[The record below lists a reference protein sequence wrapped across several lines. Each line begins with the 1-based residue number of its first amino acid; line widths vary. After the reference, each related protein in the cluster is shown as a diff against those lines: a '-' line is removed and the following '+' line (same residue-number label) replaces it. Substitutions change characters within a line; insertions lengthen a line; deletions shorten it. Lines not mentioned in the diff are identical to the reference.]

1 MVFLDGVYFNWQ
13 PLCDLDSPT
22 KNGGC
27 LQLGLGFRVMVGCY
41 LDGCEFAKCLAG
53 NLTW

>member
-13 PLCDLDSPT
+13 PLCDLASPT
-22 KNGGC
+22 KMMDVFSWVNGW
-27 LQLGLGFRVMVGCY
+27 VMVGCY